1 MIKMNKLLIVLFFVF
16 LPLGSGLVVGQPVS
30 SPSQKEILTDT
41 ARNTLETARMFMK
54 VGKYLKAIQ
63 YYDLLLEKYPESKQ
77 ECSWGLYEKSYCYYK
92 LKKYTFATKGF
103 ESIKTKYPDATG
115 PISLAEKMIA
125 KMERR

>member
-1 MIKMNKLLIVLFFVF
+1 MIKTNNFLTILFFLF
-16 LPLGSGLVVGQPVS
+16 LSLGAGMIYGQAVVPPV
-30 SPSQKEILTDT
+30 QKEIRIDT

-54 VGKYLKAIQ
+54 AGKYMKAIQ
-63 YYDLLLEKYPESKQ
+63 YYDLLLDKFKDSEQ

-103 ESIKTKYPDATG
+103 ESIKTKYPGATG
-115 PISLAEKMIA
+115 PILLAEKMIA